1 MKLSGFFIC
10 SMMILVCGL
19 LPVTV
24 QSEEVKPPKETFYKC
39 IKGDQIRWI
48 RLFREANGKCK
59 TVYSKNGVAE
69 DVSEAK
75 SYSWCEEVL
84 NNVKKN
90 LEKGGYS
97 CEERTLVGSIELE

>member
-1 MKLSGFFIC
+1 MRLSGFFIYC
-10 SMMILVCGL
+10 AIIIGWAVPATTHSAE
-19 LPVTV
+19 T
-24 QSEEVKPPKETFYKC
+24 KKETFYKC
-39 IKGDQIRWI
+39 TKGEEIRWI
-48 RLFREANGKCK
+48 RLYKEANGKCK
-59 TVYSKNGVAE
+59 TVYSKNGNAE

-97 CEERTLVGSIELE
+97 CEERALVGSLDLEVE

>member
-1 MKLSGFFIC
+1 MRLSGFFIC
-10 SMMILVCGL
+10 SMIFASGL
-19 LPVTV
+19 LPFTAHSV
-24 QSEEVKPPKETFYKC
+24 ETKKDLFYKC
-39 IKGDQIRWI
+39 VKGDQIRWI
-48 RLFREANGKCK
+48 RLYREASGKCK

-75 SYSWCEEVL
+75 SFSWCEEVM

-90 LEKGGYS
+90 LEKGGYA